1 MSRYNNR
8 IKPPTNGLF
17 RGSSPEEI
25 YEAAETWGHIE
36 LDSLVEEVLKTL
48 TAKEAKV
55 LKMRFGLVGI
65 EEHTLA
71 EIGKQFGLTAERIR
85 QIEALALRKL
95 RHPSRSRRLKKVLEP
110 IQEAM
115 EEEKKDEEKII
126 EFPTDLDIG
135 LITTK
140 ADEHLIR
147 YFSEHPKEIKT
158 MNRRLFEE
166 MIAELFRGFGYG
178 VELTKQ
184 TRDGGI
190 DIIAIKDLE
199 VSVKYIIQAKRPE
212 PGNPVRITPVRAL
225 YWVKHREKATKAIL
239 ATTTYFTKD
248 AKMEFRDLVWE
259 LELKEYNGIIG
270 WINDYLKIR
279 GK

>member
-1 MSRYNNR
+1 MSIDTKKIKIPADKRY
-8 IKPPTNGLF
+8 
-17 RGSSPEEI
+17 SPEI
-25 YEAAETWGHIE
+25 IDEAIE
-36 LDSLVEEVLKTL
+36 LRSLINEALKSL
-48 TAKEAKV
+48 TEREAKV
-55 LKMRFGLVGI
+55 LKMRFGLVDG

-71 EIGKQFGLTAERIR
+71 EIGKQFRLTGERIR
-85 QIEALALRKL
+85 QIEAKALRKL
-95 RHPSRSRRLKKVLEP
+95 KHPSRSRTLEKVLEP
-110 IQEAM
+110 IQEVM
-115 EEEKKDEEKII
+115 EKDKKDVGKII
-126 EFPTDLDIG
+126 EFPANFNLGI
-135 LITTK
+135 ITTK
-140 ADEHLIR
+140 VDENLIR
-147 YFSEHPKEIKT
+147 YFSEHPEEMKT

-166 MIAELFRGFGYG
+166 MIAELFSGFGYE

-248 AKMEFRDLVWE
+248 AKMEFKDLVWE
-259 LELKEYNGIIG
+259 LELKEYEGILG
-270 WINDYLKIR
+270 WINTYLKIR

>member
-1 MSRYNNR
+1 MSISTKK
-8 IKPPTNGLF
+8 IKIPA
-17 RGSSPEEI
+17 SKKYSPETI
-25 YEAAETWGHIE
+25 YKAIE
-36 LDSLVEEVLKTL
+36 LRSLINEVLKTL

-55 LKMRFGLVGI
+55 LKMRFGLVDG

-95 RHPSRSRRLKKVLEP
+95 AHPSRSRRLKKVLEP
-110 IQEAM
+110 IQEVM
-115 EEEKKDEEKII
+115 EKDKKDVEKII
-126 EFPTDLDIG
+126 EFPDNFSIG
-135 LITTK
+135 IITTK
-140 ADEHLIR
+140 VDEDLIR
-147 YFSEHPKEIKT
+147 YFSEHPEEMKT

-166 MIAELFRGFGYG
+166 MIAELFSGFGYE

-190 DIIAIKDLE
+190 DIIAIKNLE
-199 VSVKYIIQAKRPE
+199 ASVKYIIQAKRPE
-212 PGNPVRITPVRAL
+212 SGNPVRVGPVRAL

-248 AKMEFRDLVWE
+248 AKMEFRDRVWE
-259 LELKEYNGIIG
+259 LELKEYEGILG

>member
-1 MSRYNNR
+1 MSIDTKKIKIPAPKRY
-8 IKPPTNGLF
+8 L
-17 RGSSPEEI
+17 PETI
-25 YEAAETWGHIE
+25 YEAIE
-36 LDSLVEEVLKTL
+36 LRSLINEVLKSL
-48 TAKEAKV
+48 TERESKV
-55 LKMRFGLVGI
+55 LKMRFGLVDG

-71 EIGKQFGLTAERIR
+71 EVGKQFGLTAERIR

-95 RHPSRSRRLKKVLEP
+95 KHPSRSRVLKEAVEP
-110 IQEAM
+110 IQEVI
-115 EEEKKDEEKII
+115 EKDKKDVEKII
-126 EFPTDLDIG
+126 EFPADFNIG
-135 LITTK
+135 IITTSV
-140 ADEHLIR
+140 DENLIR
-147 YFSEHPKEIKT
+147 YFSEHPEEIKT

-166 MIAELFRGFGYG
+166 MIAELFSGFGYK

-190 DIIAIKDLE
+190 DIFAIKDLE

-212 PGNPVRITPVRAL
+212 PGNPVRVEPVRAL

-248 AKMEFRDLVWE
+248 AKMEFRDRLWE
-259 LELKEYNGIIG
+259 LELKEYEGILG
-270 WINDYLKIR
+270 WINTYLKIR

>member
-1 MSRYNNR
+1 MSGDINKIMVPAPKKY
-8 IKPPTNGLF
+8 
-17 RGSSPEEI
+17 SPETI
-25 YEAAETWGHIE
+25 YEVIE
-36 LDSLVEEVLKTL
+36 LRSLINEVLKTL

-55 LKMRFGLVGI
+55 LKMRFGLVDGD
-65 EEHTLA
+65 EYTLA
-71 EIGKQFGLTAERIR
+71 EVGIQFGLTAERIR

-95 RHPSRSRRLKKVLEP
+95 KHPSRSRRLKNMVEP
-110 IQEAM
+110 IQKVM
-115 EEEKKDEEKII
+115 EKDKRDVGKII
-126 EFPTDLDIG
+126 EFPANFNFGI
-135 LITTK
+135 ITTK
-140 ADEHLIR
+140 VDENLIR
-147 YFSEHPKEIKT
+147 YFAEHPEEMKT
-158 MNRRLFEE
+158 MNRRLLEE
-166 MIAELFRGFGYG
+166 MIAELFSGFGYE

-248 AKMEFRDLVWE
+248 AKMEFRDRVWE
-259 LELKEYNGIIG
+259 LELKEYEGILG
-270 WINDYLKIR
+270 WINTYLKIR